1 MPSRFFKG
9 VKIARDVVEAVVP
22 YVVAAA
28 VIGHGLDNIDKRQ
41 NQKKQAKDVVDTNQP
56 RKSKNA

>member
-9 VKIARDVVEAVVP
+9 LKIARDVVETVVP
-22 YVVAAA
+22 FIVATA

-41 NQKKQAKDVVDTNQP
+41 KQKKQAKDIVDTDLP